1 MLGDRAEPED
11 DAGSSDDNG
20 VVEDSNAADLRSVLE
35 QIRLNASDKPS
46 TWPQALPHQCA
57 ARVFS
62 MPASKKVGVTWVR
75 RRSPSDEP
83 IRRRAR
89 VATRDRWRIL

>member
-46 TWPQALPHQCA
+46 TWHRHSRINVQRGHSQCQRA
-57 ARVFS
+57 
-62 MPASKKVGVTWVR
+62 
-75 RRSPSDEP
+75 RRSG
-83 IRRRAR
+83 
-89 VATRDRWRIL
+89 